1 MSHSIRGRAGNA
13 ATDEEM
19 KANNKKAIEVGTY
32 VENNCPDLQIYVP
45 GRMDN
50 FLLKQG
56 VTPIKVVDA
65 LLGLDCAI
73 VGQSGMLLVYT
84 PDDYIS
90 GGMRIE
96 IKHALVNCKPI
107 FYFSDT
113 SPETIKQL
121 NTCIKKL
128 KED

>member
-13 ATDEEM
+13 ATDEVM
-19 KANNKKAIEVGTY
+19 IANNKKAIEVGTY
-32 VENNCPDLQIYVP
+32 VENNCPDLRIYVP
-45 GRMDN
+45 GRMDK
-50 FLLKQG
+50 FLIDQG

-73 VGQSGMLLVYT
+73 VGQSDILLVYI

-96 IKHALVNCKPI
+96 IKHALCIEKDI
-107 FYFSDT
+107 IYFSDV
-113 SPETIKQL
+113 SPETIKHL
-121 NTCIKKL
+121 NTCINKL
-128 KED
+128 KEN